1 LAFLLL
7 STGAWSREAVLTS
20 AGSAAAATLERD
32 TARCR
37 AHADLNACY
46 DAIRWNPGDPALLV
60 ALADALVRA
69 QRLADAIRNYRRAV
83 ELAPNMPGVAAKI
96 SAAEAKLLP
105 KRAPANRPADRA
117 SINAAAGKR
126 YSNTAPETQSH

>member
-7 STGAWSREAVLTS
+7 ATAAWSRDAAAPS
-20 AGSAAAATLERD
+20 ARKAGAATLEAD

-60 ALADALVRA
+60 SLADALVRA
-69 QRLADAIRNYRRAV
+69 NRAADAIRNYRRAAA
-83 ELAPNMPGVAAKI
+83 LAPTMPGVAAKI
-96 SAAEAKLLP
+96 SAAEAKLSA
-105 KRAPANRPADRA
+105 RRPPGA
-117 SINAAAGKR
+117 SGKGKR
-126 YSNTAPETQSH
+126 YSNAAPETQSH

>member
-1 LAFLLL
+1 MP
-7 STGAWSREAVLTS
+7 S

-69 QRLADAIRNYRRAV
+69 QRPADAIRNYRRAV

>member
-1 LAFLLL
+1 
-7 STGAWSREAVLTS
+7 
-20 AGSAAAATLERD
+20 
-32 TARCR
+32 
-37 AHADLNACY
+37 
-46 DAIRWNPGDPALLV
+46 
-60 ALADALVRA
+60 
-69 QRLADAIRNYRRAV
+69 
-83 ELAPNMPGVAAKI
+83 MPGVAAKI